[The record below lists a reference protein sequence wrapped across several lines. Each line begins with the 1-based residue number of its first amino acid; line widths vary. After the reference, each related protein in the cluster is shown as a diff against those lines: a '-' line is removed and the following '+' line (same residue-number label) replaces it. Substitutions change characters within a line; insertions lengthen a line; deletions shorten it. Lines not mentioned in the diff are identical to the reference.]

1 MAKKNEE
8 KFNYKAVVRKLKENG
23 PQNLYLLWGP
33 EDYLR
38 EYFLSEIKGLCLPDG
53 DDSFSYKR
61 MNGPD
66 LDAVELQQAVDAI
79 PFLSERSLVEV
90 RGVDLNRLKDAD
102 AVIKVLADI
111 PDYCTV
117 VFVQGTDFEP
127 DGRLKQI
134 KKLRAIAEEIEF
146 TQQQQNELTK
156 WIAKRF
162 AALGKSIEFDA
173 SQRLIFI
180 SGDLMNRLIPEID
193 KIAAYAK
200 GERVT
205 VSDVEA
211 VAHHIPEAVIF
222 TMTDQISQKSLNN
235 ALATLSELL
244 SDKNNEPIAML
255 GMLGLQMRRL
265 YAAKLAQAQNLG
277 AAYVKEVSGCK
288 YDFQVTK
295 LMQAARGYSLPQL
308 KKAVELCAETDYR
321 LKSSGGDDRD
331 IFKELV
337 VRIAAGESDGQN
349 LGSHHCRGEVR
360 QKHPASGGGRR
371 DPGDLRFRDL
381 PRQREAKALSKACRA
396 ARPHPSDRL

>member
-1 MAKKNEE
+1 MAKKNDE
-8 KFNYKAVVRKLKENG
+8 KLNYQSVLRKLKERG
-23 PQNLYLLWGP
+23 PQQLYLLWGP

-38 EYFLSEIKGLCLPDG
+38 EHFLTQIKSLCLPDG

-61 MNGPD
+61 LNGPE

-79 PFLSERSLVEV
+79 PFLSDRTLVEL
-90 RGVDLNRLKDAD
+90 RGVDLNRLKDTD
-102 AVIKVLADI
+102 AILKTLADI

-117 VFVQGTDFEP
+117 VFVQGADFEP

-205 VSDVEA
+205 VADVEA

-222 TMTDQISQKSLNN
+222 TMTRDSGG
-235 ALATLSELL
+235 SEVDNYSDLVDLFKNCSYDDFDTIYKIVRKLKLL
-244 SDKNNEPIAML
+244 QLDLQCVYSSDDFNIN
-255 GMLGLQMRRL
+255 RT
-265 YAAKLAQAQNLG
+265 NL
-277 AAYVKEVSGCK
+277 
-288 YDFQVTK
+288 FQVSDEE
-295 LMQAARGYSLPQL
+295 M
-308 KKAVELCAETDYR
+308 KKFNKIDRILEGSTLYEL
-321 LKSSGGDDRD
+321 
-331 IFKELV
+331 F
-337 VRIAAGESDGQN
+337 
-349 LGSHHCRGEVR
+349 
-360 QKHPASGGGRR
+360 
-371 DPGDLRFRDL
+371 
-381 PRQREAKALSKACRA
+381 
-396 ARPHPSDRL
+396 

>member
-1 MAKKNEE
+1 MAKKNEVQ
-8 KFNYKAVVRKLKENG
+8 FNYKAAVRKLKESG

-79 PFLSERSLVEV
+79 PFLSERSLVEL

-102 AVIKVLADI
+102 AVIKVLTDI

-146 TQQQQNELTK
+146 TQQQQNELTR

-162 AALGKSIEFDA
+162 AALGKSIDFDA

-265 YAAKLAQAQNLG
+265 YAAKLAQTQNLG
-277 AAYVKEVSGCK
+277 AAYVKEVSGSK

-321 LKSSGGDDRD
+321 LKSSGEDPREV
-331 IFKELV
+331 FKELV
-337 VRIAAGESDGQN
+337 VRIAAGESDGQ
-349 LGSHHCRGEVR
+349 
-360 QKHPASGGGRR
+360 
-371 DPGDLRFRDL
+371 D
-381 PRQREAKALSKACRA
+381 
-396 ARPHPSDRL
+396 